1 MQSKSESNYTI
12 KTKLQNSKATMVYVY
27 VLSFDVAYKEKKK
40 KFHMK
45 FYKYDKKQIFF
56 MFCY

>member
-1 MQSKSESNYTI
+1 MIQAISESNYTI

-40 KFHMK
+40 EIPYEML
-45 FYKYDKKQIFF
+45 
-56 MFCY
+56 